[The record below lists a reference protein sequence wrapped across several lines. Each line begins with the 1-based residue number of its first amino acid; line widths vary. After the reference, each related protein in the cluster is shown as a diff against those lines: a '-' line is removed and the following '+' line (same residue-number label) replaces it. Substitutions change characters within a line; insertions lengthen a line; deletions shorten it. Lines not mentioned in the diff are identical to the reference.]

1 MKDKLFHLHCNA
13 KAAVQYYRE
22 AIAPMRILCSTWFVV
37 QWMIGCTVRRIT
49 DGHWPG
55 EW

>member
-1 MKDKLFHLHCNA
+1 MKDKLCSLHRNT
-13 KAAVQYYRE
+13 KAAMQYYHD
-22 AIAPMRILCSTWFVV
+22 AIAPMRILCNTWFVV